1 MNTIG
6 PLIINID
13 GVTLSKDEAKL
24 LEHNLIGSVI
34 LFSHNYNNF
43 KQLGKLITEIK
54 NVKENILISVDHEGG
69 RIQRFKDESLFWN
82 GCFCTNTLDCFYCP

>member
-24 LEHNLIGSVI
+24 LEHNLI
-34 LFSHNYNNF
+34 
-43 KQLGKLITEIK
+43 
-54 NVKENILISVDHEGG
+54 
-69 RIQRFKDESLFWN
+69 
-82 GCFCTNTLDCFYCP
+82 